1 MITLAMDTAYR
12 HLIVGL
18 FDDTKLLAGT
28 SFECFKKQSENLF
41 PELEKALEKAG
52 LTMQDIDQV
61 VITDG
66 PGSYTGV
73 RIAMTVAKV
82 LASQRQIPL
91 YTISTLQLYAGT
103 APAVN
108 VLLDARG
115 HRAYAG
121 HVENGVLTEPETILT
136 EAEYRKFRDSHP
148 GSLMGDVPV
157 EGTETVQPDFLQ
169 NFIDLQAQWVPVKN
183 VHAAVPRYL
192 KESDAYK
199 TAPAAAVAESH
210 AG

>member
-12 HLIVGL
+12 HLTAGL
-18 FDDTKLLAGT
+18 YDDDTLLAGT
-28 SFECFKKQSENLF
+28 SSECFKKQSEALF
-41 PELEKALEKAG
+41 PRLQQILDDAG
-52 LTMQDIDQV
+52 LSFQDIDQV

-82 LASQRQIPL
+82 LASQRGIPL
-91 YTISTLQLYAGT
+91 YTLSTLQLYAGT
-103 APAVN
+103 APSAS
-108 VLLDARG
+108 VLLDARS

-121 HVENGVLTEPETILT
+121 HVENGILTEPEQILT
-136 EAEYRKFRDSHP
+136 EEEYEGFVTSHP
-148 GSLMGDVPV
+148 RILLGDVAVGDRIP
-157 EGTETVQPDFLQ
+157 ETPDFLK
-169 NFIDLQAQWVPVKN
+169 NFIDLRDQWVPVSN

-199 TAPAAAVAESH
+199 TPGGH
-210 AG
+210 GC

>member
-12 HLIVGL
+12 HLTVGL
-18 FDDTKLLAGT
+18 FEDTKLLAGT

-136 EAEYRKFRDSHP
+136 EAEYRKFLDSHP

-157 EGTETVQPDFLQ
+157 EGTEPVQPDFLQ